1 MEFLTLGTFC
11 VLLIVCIITGKSILY
26 ALLAG
31 LVLFSLYGKRQGY
44 TWRQIGR
51 MASQGV
57 WKVKNIL
64 ITFVLIGMLTAL
76 WRQAGTIPAIIC
88 YTVHLI
94 KPSTF
99 LLMTFLLNCLVSV
112 LTGTALGTA
121 ATIGVVCATMA
132 SALGI
137 HPWMTGGAILSGVY
151 FGDRCSPV
159 STSAL
164 LVAELTETSIYENIK
179 NMIKSA
185 VLPFVLTC
193 AVYLAVSMQL
203 HAQTEMPNLTEIFK
217 NEFQISWIAILPAAV
232 ILVLSV
238 MQAGVKI
245 AMLASILTAIPVC
258 IVLQHMPVN
267 ELPQLLLTGYHST
280 DPAIADMLNG
290 GGITSMLKVGA
301 IVCISSSYSGIFQKT
316 GILDGIQKMVY
327 ILADRTRPYVAVL
340 VTAIL
345 TSVVACNQT
354 LAIMLTDQLCRKTEP
369 DKLRFANN
377 LEDSAVIVA
386 PLIPWSI
393 ACAVPLTAAGAP
405 GYSVLFAL
413 FLYLLPIC
421 DVIFVKKVSALL

>member
-1 MEFLTLGTFC
+1 MEVLTIGIFC
-11 VLLIVCIITGKSILY
+11 ALLIICIITGKSILY

-31 LVLFSLYGKRQGY
+31 LIIFSLYGKKQGY
-44 TWRQIGR
+44 SWRQISR
-51 MASQGV
+51 MALQGV

-64 ITFVLIGMLTAL
+64 LTFILIGMLTAL

-99 LLMTFLLNCLVSV
+99 LLMTFLLNCLISV

-137 HPWMTGGAILSGVY
+137 PSWMTGGAILSGVY

-164 LVAELTETSIYENIK
+164 LVAELTETGIYTNIK

-185 VLPFVLTC
+185 LAPFTITCILYLT
-193 AVYLAVSMQL
+193 VSIQL
-203 HAQTEMPNLTEIFK
+203 HGKTEMPDLGHAFGS
-217 NEFQISWIAILPAAV
+217 EFRLSWIALLPAAV
-232 ILVLSV
+232 ILLLSV

-245 AMLASILTAIPVC
+245 AMIASIVTAIPVC
-258 IVLQHMPVN
+258 IGLQNMAFT
-267 ELPQLLLTGYHST
+267 ELPELLLNGFHST
-280 DPAIADMLNG
+280 DVTVAAMLNG

-301 IVCISSSYSGIFQKT
+301 IVCISSSYSGIFQAT
-316 GILDGIQKMVY
+316 GILNGFQKMVCL
-327 ILADRTRPYVAVL
+327 LADRTKPYFAVL
-340 VTAIL
+340 VTSIL
-345 TSVVACNQT
+345 TSVMACNQT
-354 LAIMLTDQLCRKTEP
+354 LVIMLTDQLCSRTEP
-369 DKLRFANN
+369 DKMRFANN
-377 LEDSAVIVA
+377 LEDSAVLIA
-386 PLIPWSI
+386 PLVPWSI

-405 GYSVLFAL
+405 GYSVLFAV
-413 FLYLLPIC
+413 FLYLLPLC
-421 DVIFVKKVSALL
+421 DLVLKK

>member
-1 MEFLTLGTFC
+1 MEVLTIGIFC
-11 VLLIVCIITGKSILY
+11 ALLIICIITGKSILY

-31 LVLFSLYGKRQGY
+31 LIIFGLYGKKQGY
-44 TWRQIGR
+44 SWRQISR
-51 MASQGV
+51 MALQGV

-64 ITFVLIGMLTAL
+64 LTFILIGMLTAL

-99 LLMTFLLNCLVSV
+99 LLMTFLLNCLISV

-137 HPWMTGGAILSGVY
+137 PSWMTGGAILSGVY

-164 LVAELTETSIYENIK
+164 LVAELTETGIYTNIK

-185 VLPFVLTC
+185 LAPFTITCILYLT
-193 AVYLAVSMQL
+193 VSIQL
-203 HAQTEMPNLTEIFK
+203 HGKTEMPDLGHAFGS
-217 NEFQISWIAILPAAV
+217 EFRLSWIALLPAAV
-232 ILVLSV
+232 ILLLSV
-238 MQAGVKI
+238 VQAGVKI
-245 AMLASILTAIPVC
+245 AMIASIVTAIPVC
-258 IVLQHMPVN
+258 IGLQNMAFT
-267 ELPQLLLTGYHST
+267 ELPELLLNGFHST
-280 DPAIADMLNG
+280 DVTVAAMLNG

-301 IVCISSSYSGIFQKT
+301 IVCISSSYSGIFQAT
-316 GILDGIQKMVY
+316 GILNGFQKMVCL
-327 ILADRTRPYVAVL
+327 LANRTKPYFAVL
-340 VTAIL
+340 VTSIL
-345 TSVVACNQT
+345 TSVMACNQT
-354 LAIMLTDQLCRKTEP
+354 LAIMLTGQLCSRTEP

-377 LEDSAVIVA
+377 LEDSAVIIA
-386 PLIPWSI
+386 PLVPWSI

-405 GYSVLFAL
+405 GYSVLFAV
-413 FLYLLPIC
+413 FLYLLPLC
-421 DVIFVKKVSALL
+421 DLVLKK

>member
-1 MEFLTLGTFC
+1 MEALTIGIFC
-11 VLLIVCIITGKSILY
+11 ALLIICIITGKSILY

-31 LVLFSLYGKRQGY
+31 LIIFSLYGKKQGY
-44 TWRQIGR
+44 SWRQISR
-51 MASQGV
+51 MALQGA

-64 ITFVLIGMLTAL
+64 LTFILIGMLTAL

-94 KPSTF
+94 
-99 LLMTFLLNCLVSV
+99 V

-137 HPWMTGGAILSGVY
+137 PSWMTGGAILSGVY

-164 LVAELTETSIYENIK
+164 LVAELTETGIYTNIK

-185 VLPFVLTC
+185 LAPFTITCILYLT
-193 AVYLAVSMQL
+193 VSIQL
-203 HAQTEMPNLTEIFK
+203 HGKTEMPDLGHAFGS
-217 NEFQISWIAILPAAV
+217 EFRISWIALLPAAV
-232 ILVLSV
+232 ILLLSV

-245 AMLASILTAIPVC
+245 AMIASIVTAIPVC
-258 IVLQHMPVN
+258 IGLQNMAFT
-267 ELPQLLLTGYHST
+267 ELPELLLNGFHSRDVT
-280 DPAIADMLNG
+280 VAAMLDG

-301 IVCISSSYSGIFQKT
+301 IVCISSSYSGIFQAT
-316 GILDGIQKMVY
+316 GILNGFQKMVCL
-327 ILADRTRPYVAVL
+327 LANRTKPYFAVL
-340 VTAIL
+340 VTSIL
-345 TSVVACNQT
+345 TSVMACNQT
-354 LAIMLTDQLCRKTEP
+354 LAIMLTDQLCSRTEP

-377 LEDSAVIVA
+377 LEDSAVLIA
-386 PLIPWSI
+386 PLVPWSI

-405 GYSVLFAL
+405 GYSVLFAV
-413 FLYLLPIC
+413 FLYLLPLC
-421 DVIFVKKVSALL
+421 DLVLKK

>member
-1 MEFLTLGTFC
+1 MEVLTIGIFC
-11 VLLIVCIITGKSILY
+11 ALLIICIITGKSILY

-31 LVLFSLYGKRQGY
+31 LIIFSLYGKKQGY
-44 TWRQIGR
+44 SWRQISR
-51 MASQGV
+51 MALQGV

-64 ITFVLIGMLTAL
+64 LTFILIGMLTAL

-88 YTVHLI
+88 YTVRLI

-99 LLMTFLLNCLVSV
+99 LLMTFLLNCLISV

-137 HPWMTGGAILSGVY
+137 PSWMTGGAILSGVY

-164 LVAELTETSIYENIK
+164 LVAELTETGIYTNIK

-185 VLPFVLTC
+185 LAPFTITCILYLT
-193 AVYLAVSMQL
+193 VSIQL
-203 HAQTEMPNLTEIFK
+203 HGKTEMPDLGHAFGS
-217 NEFQISWIAILPAAV
+217 EFRLSWIALLPAAV
-232 ILVLSV
+232 ILLLSV

-245 AMLASILTAIPVC
+245 AMIASIVTAIPVC
-258 IVLQHMPVN
+258 IGLQNMAFT
-267 ELPQLLLTGYHST
+267 ELPELLLNGFHST
-280 DPAIADMLNG
+280 DVAVAAMLNG

-301 IVCISSSYSGIFQKT
+301 IVCISSSYSGIFQAT
-316 GILDGIQKMVY
+316 GILNGFQKMVCL
-327 ILADRTRPYVAVL
+327 LANRTKPYFAVL
-340 VTAIL
+340 VTSIL
-345 TSVVACNQT
+345 TSVMACNQT
-354 LAIMLTDQLCRKTEP
+354 LAIMLTGQLCSRTEP

-377 LEDSAVIVA
+377 LEDSAVIIA
-386 PLIPWSI
+386 PLVPWSI

-405 GYSVLFAL
+405 GYSVLFAV
-413 FLYLLPIC
+413 FLYLLPLC
-421 DVIFVKKVSALL
+421 DLVLKK

>member
-1 MEFLTLGTFC
+1 MEVLTIGIFC
-11 VLLIVCIITGKSILY
+11 ALLIICIITGKSILY

-31 LVLFSLYGKRQGY
+31 LIIFSLYGKKQGY
-44 TWRQIGR
+44 SWRQISR
-51 MASQGV
+51 MALQGA

-64 ITFVLIGMLTAL
+64 LTFILIGMLTAL

-99 LLMTFLLNCLVSV
+99 LLMTFLLNCLISV

-137 HPWMTGGAILSGVY
+137 PSWMTGGAILSGVY

-164 LVAELTETSIYENIK
+164 LVAELTETGIYTNIK

-185 VLPFVLTC
+185 LAPFTITCILYLT
-193 AVYLAVSMQL
+193 VSIQL
-203 HAQTEMPNLTEIFK
+203 HGKTEMPDLGHAFGS
-217 NEFQISWIAILPAAV
+217 EFRLSWIALLPAAV
-232 ILVLSV
+232 ILLLSV

-245 AMLASILTAIPVC
+245 AMIASIVTAIPVC
-258 IVLQHMPVN
+258 IGLQNMAFT
-267 ELPQLLLTGYHST
+267 ELPELLLNGFHST
-280 DPAIADMLNG
+280 DVTVAAMLNG

-301 IVCISSSYSGIFQKT
+301 IVCISSSYSGIFQAT
-316 GILDGIQKMVY
+316 GILNGFQKMVCL
-327 ILADRTRPYVAVL
+327 LADRTKPYFAVL
-340 VTAIL
+340 VTSIL
-345 TSVVACNQT
+345 TSVMACNQT
-354 LAIMLTDQLCRKTEP
+354 LAIMLADQLCSRTEP

-377 LEDSAVIVA
+377 LEDSAVLIA
-386 PLIPWSI
+386 PLVPWSI

-405 GYSVLFAL
+405 GYSVLFAV
-413 FLYLLPIC
+413 FLYLLPLC
-421 DVIFVKKVSALL
+421 DLVLKK

>member
-1 MEFLTLGTFC
+1 MEVLTIGIFC
-11 VLLIVCIITGKSILY
+11 ALLIICIITGKSILY

-31 LVLFSLYGKRQGY
+31 LIIFSLYGKKQGY
-44 TWRQIGR
+44 SWRQISR
-51 MASQGV
+51 MALQGA

-64 ITFVLIGMLTAL
+64 LTFILIGMLTAL

-88 YTVHLI
+88 YTVRLI

-99 LLMTFLLNCLVSV
+99 LLMTFLLNCLISV

-137 HPWMTGGAILSGVY
+137 PSWMTGGAILSGVY

-164 LVAELTETSIYENIK
+164 LVAELTETGIYTNIK

-185 VLPFVLTC
+185 LAPFTITC
-193 AVYLAVSMQL
+193 ILYLAVSIQL
-203 HAQTEMPNLTEIFK
+203 HGKTEMPDLGHAFGS
-217 NEFQISWIAILPAAV
+217 EFRLSWIALLPAAV
-232 ILVLSV
+232 ILLLSV

-245 AMLASILTAIPVC
+245 AMIASIVTAIPVC
-258 IVLQHMPVN
+258 IGLQNMAFT
-267 ELPQLLLTGYHST
+267 ELPELLLNGFHST
-280 DPAIADMLNG
+280 DVAVAAMLNG

-301 IVCISSSYSGIFQKT
+301 IVCISSSYSGIFQAT
-316 GILDGIQKMVY
+316 GILNGFQKMVCL
-327 ILADRTRPYVAVL
+327 LANRTKPYFAVL
-340 VTAIL
+340 VTSIL
-345 TSVVACNQT
+345 TSVMACNQT
-354 LAIMLTDQLCRKTEP
+354 LAIMLTGQLCSRTEP

-377 LEDSAVIVA
+377 LEDSAVIIA
-386 PLIPWSI
+386 PLVPWSI

-405 GYSVLFAL
+405 GYSVLFAV
-413 FLYLLPIC
+413 FLYLLPLC
-421 DVIFVKKVSALL
+421 DLVLKK

>member
-1 MEFLTLGTFC
+1 MEVLTIGIFC
-11 VLLIVCIITGKSILY
+11 ALLIICIITGKSILY

-31 LVLFSLYGKRQGY
+31 LIIFSLYGKKQGY
-44 TWRQIGR
+44 SWRQISR
-51 MASQGV
+51 MALQGV

-64 ITFVLIGMLTAL
+64 LTFILIGMLTAL

-99 LLMTFLLNCLVSV
+99 LLMTFLLNCLISV

-137 HPWMTGGAILSGVY
+137 PSWMTGGAILSGVY

-164 LVAELTETSIYENIK
+164 LVAELTETGIYTNIK

-185 VLPFVLTC
+185 LAPFTITCILYLT
-193 AVYLAVSMQL
+193 VSIQL
-203 HAQTEMPNLTEIFK
+203 HGKTEMPDLGHAFGS
-217 NEFQISWIAILPAAV
+217 EFRLSWIALLPAAV
-232 ILVLSV
+232 ILLLSV

-245 AMLASILTAIPVC
+245 AMIASIVTAIPVC
-258 IVLQHMPVN
+258 IGLQNMAFT
-267 ELPQLLLTGYHST
+267 ELPELLLNGFHST
-280 DPAIADMLNG
+280 DVTVAAMLNG

-301 IVCISSSYSGIFQKT
+301 IVCISSSYSGIFQAT
-316 GILDGIQKMVY
+316 GILNGFQKMVCL
-327 ILADRTRPYVAVL
+327 LADRIKPYFAVL
-340 VTAIL
+340 VTSIL
-345 TSVVACNQT
+345 TSVMACNQT
-354 LAIMLTDQLCRKTEP
+354 LAIMLTDQPCSRTEP

-377 LEDSAVIVA
+377 LEDSAVLIA
-386 PLIPWSI
+386 PLVPWSI
-393 ACAVPLTAAGAP
+393 ACAIPLTAAGAP
-405 GYSVLFAL
+405 GYSVLFAV
-413 FLYLLPIC
+413 FLYLLPLC
-421 DVIFVKKVSALL
+421 DLVLKK

>member
-1 MEFLTLGTFC
+1 MEVLTIGIFC
-11 VLLIVCIITGKSILY
+11 ALLIICIITGKSILY

-31 LVLFSLYGKRQGY
+31 LIIFSLYGKKQGY
-44 TWRQIGR
+44 SWRQISR
-51 MASQGV
+51 MALQGV

-64 ITFVLIGMLTAL
+64 LTFILIGMLTAL

-99 LLMTFLLNCLVSV
+99 LLMTFLLNCLISV

-137 HPWMTGGAILSGVY
+137 PSWMTGGAILSGVY

-164 LVAELTETSIYENIK
+164 LVAELTETGIYTNIK

-185 VLPFVLTC
+185 LAPFTITCILYLT
-193 AVYLAVSMQL
+193 VSIQL
-203 HAQTEMPNLTEIFK
+203 HGKTEMPDLGHAFGS
-217 NEFQISWIAILPAAV
+217 EFRLSWIALLPAAV
-232 ILVLSV
+232 ILLLSV

-245 AMLASILTAIPVC
+245 AMIASIVTAIPVC
-258 IVLQHMPVN
+258 IGLQNMAFT
-267 ELPQLLLTGYHST
+267 ELPELLLNGFHST
-280 DPAIADMLNG
+280 DVAVAAMLNG

-301 IVCISSSYSGIFQKT
+301 IVCISSSYSGIFQAT
-316 GILDGIQKMVY
+316 GILNGFQKMVCL
-327 ILADRTRPYVAVL
+327 LANRTKPYFAVL
-340 VTAIL
+340 VASIL
-345 TSVVACNQT
+345 TSVMACNQT
-354 LAIMLTDQLCRKTEP
+354 LAIMLTGQLCSRTEP

-377 LEDSAVIVA
+377 LEDSAVIIA
-386 PLIPWSI
+386 PLVPWSI

-405 GYSVLFAL
+405 GYSVLFAV
-413 FLYLLPIC
+413 FLYLLPLC
-421 DVIFVKKVSALL
+421 DLVLKK

>member
-1 MEFLTLGTFC
+1 MEVLTIGIFC
-11 VLLIVCIITGKSILY
+11 ALLIICIITGKSILY

-31 LVLFSLYGKRQGY
+31 LIIFSLYGKKQGY
-44 TWRQIGR
+44 SWRQISR
-51 MASQGV
+51 MALQGA

-64 ITFVLIGMLTAL
+64 LTFILIGMLTAL

-99 LLMTFLLNCLVSV
+99 LLMTFLLNCLISV

-137 HPWMTGGAILSGVY
+137 PSWMTGGAILSGVY

-164 LVAELTETSIYENIK
+164 LVAELTETGIYTNIK

-185 VLPFVLTC
+185 LAPFTITCILYLT
-193 AVYLAVSMQL
+193 VSIQL
-203 HAQTEMPNLTEIFK
+203 HGKTEMPDLGHAFGS
-217 NEFQISWIAILPAAV
+217 EFRLSWIALLPAAV
-232 ILVLSV
+232 ILLLAV

-245 AMLASILTAIPVC
+245 AMIASIVTAIPVC
-258 IVLQHMPVN
+258 IGLQNMAFT
-267 ELPQLLLTGYHST
+267 ELPELLLNGFHST
-280 DPAIADMLNG
+280 DVTVAAMLNG

-301 IVCISSSYSGIFQKT
+301 IVCISSSYSGIFQAT
-316 GILDGIQKMVY
+316 GILNGFQKMVCL
-327 ILADRTRPYVAVL
+327 LANRTKPYFAVL
-340 VTAIL
+340 VTSIL
-345 TSVVACNQT
+345 TSVMACNQT
-354 LAIMLTDQLCRKTEP
+354 LAIMLTGQLCSRTEP

-377 LEDSAVIVA
+377 LEDSAVIIA
-386 PLIPWSI
+386 PLVPWSI

-405 GYSVLFAL
+405 GYSVLFAV
-413 FLYLLPIC
+413 FLYLLPLC
-421 DVIFVKKVSALL
+421 DLVLKK

>member
-1 MEFLTLGTFC
+1 MEVLTIGIFC
-11 VLLIVCIITGKSILY
+11 ALLIICIITGKSILY

-31 LVLFSLYGKRQGY
+31 LIISSLYGKKQGY
-44 TWRQIGR
+44 SWRQISR
-51 MASQGV
+51 MALQGA

-64 ITFVLIGMLTAL
+64 LTFILIGMLTAL

-88 YTVHLI
+88 YTVRLI

-99 LLMTFLLNCLVSV
+99 LLMTFLLNCLISV

-137 HPWMTGGAILSGVY
+137 PSWMTGGAILSGVY

-164 LVAELTETSIYENIK
+164 LVAELTETGIYTNIK

-185 VLPFVLTC
+185 LAPFTITCILYLT
-193 AVYLAVSMQL
+193 VSIQL
-203 HAQTEMPNLTEIFK
+203 HGKTEMPDLGHAFGS
-217 NEFQISWIAILPAAV
+217 EFRLSWIALLPAAV
-232 ILVLSV
+232 ILLLSV

-245 AMLASILTAIPVC
+245 AMIASIVTAIPVC
-258 IVLQHMPVN
+258 IGLQNMAFT
-267 ELPQLLLTGYHST
+267 ELPELLLNGFHST
-280 DPAIADMLNG
+280 DVAVAAMLNG

-301 IVCISSSYSGIFQKT
+301 IVCISSSYSGIFQAT
-316 GILDGIQKMVY
+316 GILNGFQKMVCL
-327 ILADRTRPYVAVL
+327 LANRTKPYFAVL
-340 VTAIL
+340 VTSIL
-345 TSVVACNQT
+345 TSVMACNQT
-354 LAIMLTDQLCRKTEP
+354 LAIMLTGQLCSRTEP

-377 LEDSAVIVA
+377 LEDSAVIIA
-386 PLIPWSI
+386 PLVPWSI

-405 GYSVLFAL
+405 GYSVLFAV
-413 FLYLLPIC
+413 FLYLLPLC
-421 DVIFVKKVSALL
+421 DLVLKK

>member
-1 MEFLTLGTFC
+1 MEVLTIGIFC
-11 VLLIVCIITGKSILY
+11 ALLIICIITGKSILY

-31 LVLFSLYGKRQGY
+31 LIIFGLYGKKQGY
-44 TWRQIGR
+44 SWRQISR
-51 MASQGV
+51 MALQGV

-64 ITFVLIGMLTAL
+64 LTFILIGMLTAL

-99 LLMTFLLNCLVSV
+99 LLMTFLLNCLISV

-137 HPWMTGGAILSGVY
+137 PSWMTGGAILSGVY

-164 LVAELTETSIYENIK
+164 LVAELTETGIYTNIK

-185 VLPFVLTC
+185 LAPFTITCILYLT
-193 AVYLAVSMQL
+193 VSIQL
-203 HAQTEMPNLTEIFK
+203 HGKTEMPDLGHAFGS
-217 NEFQISWIAILPAAV
+217 EFRLSWIALLPAAV
-232 ILVLSV
+232 ILLLSV
-238 MQAGVKI
+238 VQAGVKI
-245 AMLASILTAIPVC
+245 AMIASIVTAIPVC
-258 IVLQHMPVN
+258 IGLQNMAFT
-267 ELPQLLLTGYHST
+267 ELPELLLNGFHST
-280 DPAIADMLNG
+280 DVAVAAMLNG

-301 IVCISSSYSGIFQKT
+301 IVCISSSYSGIFQAT
-316 GILDGIQKMVY
+316 GILNGFQKMVCL
-327 ILADRTRPYVAVL
+327 LADRTKPYFAVL
-340 VTAIL
+340 VTSIL
-345 TSVVACNQT
+345 TSVMACNQT
-354 LAIMLTDQLCRKTEP
+354 LAIMLTGQLCSRTEP

-377 LEDSAVIVA
+377 LEDSAVIIA
-386 PLIPWSI
+386 PLVPWSI

-405 GYSVLFAL
+405 GYSVLFAV
-413 FLYLLPIC
+413 FLYLLPLC
-421 DVIFVKKVSALL
+421 DLVLKK

>member
-1 MEFLTLGTFC
+1 MEVLTIGIFC
-11 VLLIVCIITGKSILY
+11 ALLIICIITGKSILY

-31 LVLFSLYGKRQGY
+31 LIIFGLYGKKQGY
-44 TWRQIGR
+44 SWRQISR
-51 MASQGV
+51 MALQGV

-64 ITFVLIGMLTAL
+64 LTFILIGMLTAL

-99 LLMTFLLNCLVSV
+99 LLMTFLLNCLISV

-137 HPWMTGGAILSGVY
+137 PSWMTGGAILSGVY

-164 LVAELTETSIYENIK
+164 LVAELTETGIYTNIK

-185 VLPFVLTC
+185 LAPFTITCILYLT
-193 AVYLAVSMQL
+193 VSIQL
-203 HAQTEMPNLTEIFK
+203 HGKTEMPDLGHAFGS
-217 NEFQISWIAILPAAV
+217 EFRLSWIALLPAAV
-232 ILVLSV
+232 ILLLSV

-245 AMLASILTAIPVC
+245 AMIASIVTAIPVC
-258 IVLQHMPVN
+258 IGLQNMAFT
-267 ELPQLLLTGYHST
+267 ELPELLLNGFHST
-280 DPAIADMLNG
+280 DVAVAAMLNG

-301 IVCISSSYSGIFQKT
+301 IVCISSSYSGIFQAT
-316 GILDGIQKMVY
+316 GILNGFQKMVCL
-327 ILADRTRPYVAVL
+327 LANRTKPYFAVL
-340 VTAIL
+340 VTSIL
-345 TSVVACNQT
+345 TSVMACNQT
-354 LAIMLTDQLCRKTEP
+354 LAIMLTGQLCSRTEP

-377 LEDSAVIVA
+377 LEDSAVIIA
-386 PLIPWSI
+386 PLVPWSI

-405 GYSVLFAL
+405 GYSVLFAV
-413 FLYLLPIC
+413 FLYLLPLC
-421 DVIFVKKVSALL
+421 DLVLKK

>member
-1 MEFLTLGTFC
+1 MEVLTIGIFC
-11 VLLIVCIITGKSILY
+11 ALLIICIITGKSILY

-31 LVLFSLYGKRQGY
+31 LIIFSLYGKKQGY
-44 TWRQIGR
+44 SWRQISR
-51 MASQGV
+51 MALQGA

-64 ITFVLIGMLTAL
+64 LTFILIGMLTAL

-99 LLMTFLLNCLVSV
+99 LLMTFLLNCLISV

-137 HPWMTGGAILSGVY
+137 PSWMTGGAILSGVY

-164 LVAELTETSIYENIK
+164 LVAELTETGIYTNIK

-185 VLPFVLTC
+185 LAPFTITCILYLT
-193 AVYLAVSMQL
+193 VSIQL
-203 HAQTEMPNLTEIFK
+203 HGKTEMPDLGHAFGS
-217 NEFQISWIAILPAAV
+217 EFRLSWIALLPAAV
-232 ILVLSV
+232 ILLLSV

-245 AMLASILTAIPVC
+245 AMIASIVTAIPVC
-258 IVLQHMPVN
+258 IGLQNMAFT
-267 ELPQLLLTGYHST
+267 ELPELLLNGFHST
-280 DPAIADMLNG
+280 DVTVAAMLNG

-301 IVCISSSYSGIFQKT
+301 IVCISSSYSGIFQAT
-316 GILDGIQKMVY
+316 GILNGFQKMVCL
-327 ILADRTRPYVAVL
+327 LADRTKPYFAVL
-340 VTAIL
+340 VTSIL
-345 TSVVACNQT
+345 TSVMASNQT
-354 LAIMLTDQLCRKTEP
+354 LAIMLTDQLCSRTEP

-377 LEDSAVIVA
+377 LEDSAVLIA
-386 PLIPWSI
+386 PLVPWSI

-405 GYSVLFAL
+405 GYSVLFAV
-413 FLYLLPIC
+413 FLYLLPLC
-421 DVIFVKKVSALL
+421 DLVLKK

>member
-1 MEFLTLGTFC
+1 MEVLTIGIFC
-11 VLLIVCIITGKSILY
+11 ALLIICIITGKSILY

-31 LVLFSLYGKRQGY
+31 LIIFSLFGKKQGY
-44 TWRQIGR
+44 SWRQISR
-51 MASQGV
+51 MALQGA

-64 ITFVLIGMLTAL
+64 LTFILIGMLTAL

-88 YTVHLI
+88 YTVRLI

-99 LLMTFLLNCLVSV
+99 LLMTFLLNCLISV

-137 HPWMTGGAILSGVY
+137 PSWMTGGAILSGVY

-164 LVAELTETSIYENIK
+164 LVAELTETGIYTNIK

-185 VLPFVLTC
+185 LAPFTITCILYLT
-193 AVYLAVSMQL
+193 VSIQL
-203 HAQTEMPNLTEIFK
+203 HGKTEMPDLGHAFGS
-217 NEFQISWIAILPAAV
+217 EFRLSWIALLPAAV
-232 ILVLSV
+232 ILLLSV

-245 AMLASILTAIPVC
+245 AMIASIVTAIPVC
-258 IVLQHMPVN
+258 IGLQNMAFT
-267 ELPQLLLTGYHST
+267 ELPELLLNGFHST
-280 DPAIADMLNG
+280 DVAVAAMLNG

-301 IVCISSSYSGIFQKT
+301 IVCISSSYSGIFQAT
-316 GILDGIQKMVY
+316 GILNGFQKMVCL
-327 ILADRTRPYVAVL
+327 LANRTKPYFAVL
-340 VTAIL
+340 VTSIL
-345 TSVVACNQT
+345 TSVMACNQT
-354 LAIMLTDQLCRKTEP
+354 LAIMLTGQLCSRTEP

-377 LEDSAVIVA
+377 LEDSAVIIA
-386 PLIPWSI
+386 PLVPWSI

-405 GYSVLFAL
+405 GYSVLFAV
-413 FLYLLPIC
+413 FLYLLPLC
-421 DVIFVKKVSALL
+421 DLVLKK

>member
-1 MEFLTLGTFC
+1 MEVLTIGIFC
-11 VLLIVCIITGKSILY
+11 ALLIICIITGKSILY

-31 LVLFSLYGKRQGY
+31 LIIFSLYGKKQGY
-44 TWRQIGR
+44 SWRQISR
-51 MASQGV
+51 MALQGA

-64 ITFVLIGMLTAL
+64 LTFILIGMLTAL

-88 YTVHLI
+88 YTVRLI

-99 LLMTFLLNCLVSV
+99 LLMTFLLNCLISV

-137 HPWMTGGAILSGVY
+137 PSWMTGGAILSGVY

-164 LVAELTETSIYENIK
+164 LVAELTETGIYTNIK

-185 VLPFVLTC
+185 LAPFTITCILYLT
-193 AVYLAVSMQL
+193 VSIQL
-203 HAQTEMPNLTEIFK
+203 HGKTEMPDLGHAFGS
-217 NEFQISWIAILPAAV
+217 EFRLSWIALLPAAV
-232 ILVLSV
+232 ILLLSV

-245 AMLASILTAIPVC
+245 AMIASIVTAIPVC
-258 IVLQHMPVN
+258 IGLQNMAFT
-267 ELPQLLLTGYHST
+267 ELPELLLNGFHST
-280 DPAIADMLNG
+280 DVAVAAMLNG

-301 IVCISSSYSGIFQKT
+301 IVCISSSYSGIFQAT
-316 GILDGIQKMVY
+316 GILNGFQKMVCL
-327 ILADRTRPYVAVL
+327 LADRTKPYFAVL
-340 VTAIL
+340 VTSIL
-345 TSVVACNQT
+345 TSVMACNQT
-354 LAIMLTDQLCRKTEP
+354 LAIMLTGQLCSRTEP

-377 LEDSAVIVA
+377 LEDSAVIIA
-386 PLIPWSI
+386 PLVPWSI

-405 GYSVLFAL
+405 GYSVLFAV
-413 FLYLLPIC
+413 FLYLLPLC
-421 DVIFVKKVSALL
+421 DLVLKK

>member
-1 MEFLTLGTFC
+1 MEVLTIGIFC
-11 VLLIVCIITGKSILY
+11 ALLIICIITGKSILY
-26 ALLAG
+26 ALLTG
-31 LVLFSLYGKRQGY
+31 LIIFSLYGKKQGY
-44 TWRQIGR
+44 SWRQISR
-51 MASQGV
+51 MALQGA

-64 ITFVLIGMLTAL
+64 LTFILIGMLTAL

-99 LLMTFLLNCLVSV
+99 LLMTFLLNCLISV

-137 HPWMTGGAILSGVY
+137 PSWMTGGAILSGVY

-164 LVAELTETSIYENIK
+164 LVAELTETGIYTNIK

-185 VLPFVLTC
+185 LAPFTITCVLYLT
-193 AVYLAVSMQL
+193 VSIQL
-203 HAQTEMPNLTEIFK
+203 HGKTEMPDLGHAFGS
-217 NEFQISWIAILPAAV
+217 EFRLSWIALLPAAV
-232 ILVLSV
+232 ILLLSV

-245 AMLASILTAIPVC
+245 AMIASIVTAIPVC
-258 IVLQHMPVN
+258 IGLQNMAFT
-267 ELPQLLLTGYHST
+267 ELPELLLNGFHST
-280 DPAIADMLNG
+280 DVTVAAMLNG

-301 IVCISSSYSGIFQKT
+301 IVCISSSYSGIFQAT
-316 GILDGIQKMVY
+316 GILNGFQKMVCL
-327 ILADRTRPYVAVL
+327 LADRTKPYFAVL
-340 VTAIL
+340 VTSIL
-345 TSVVACNQT
+345 TSVMACNQT
-354 LAIMLTDQLCRKTEP
+354 LAIMLTDQFCSRTEP

-377 LEDSAVIVA
+377 LEDSAVLIA
-386 PLIPWSI
+386 PLVPWSI

-405 GYSVLFAL
+405 GYSVLFAV
-413 FLYLLPIC
+413 FLYLLPLC
-421 DVIFVKKVSALL
+421 DLVLKK

>member
-1 MEFLTLGTFC
+1 MEVLTIGIFC
-11 VLLIVCIITGKSILY
+11 ALLIICIITGKSILY

-31 LVLFSLYGKRQGY
+31 LIIFSLYGKKQGY
-44 TWRQIGR
+44 SWRQISR
-51 MASQGV
+51 MALQGA

-64 ITFVLIGMLTAL
+64 LTFILIGMLTAL

-88 YTVHLI
+88 YTVRLI

-99 LLMTFLLNCLVSV
+99 LLMTFLLNCLISV

-137 HPWMTGGAILSGVY
+137 PSWMTGGALLSGVY

-164 LVAELTETSIYENIK
+164 LVAELTETGIYTNIQ

-185 VLPFVLTC
+185 LAPFTITCILYLT
-193 AVYLAVSMQL
+193 VSIQL
-203 HAQTEMPNLTEIFK
+203 HGKTEMPDLGHAFGS
-217 NEFQISWIAILPAAV
+217 EFRLSWIALLPAAV
-232 ILVLSV
+232 ILLLSV

-245 AMLASILTAIPVC
+245 AMIASIVTAIPVC
-258 IVLQHMPVN
+258 IGLQNMAFT
-267 ELPQLLLTGYHST
+267 ELPELLLNGFHST
-280 DPAIADMLNG
+280 DVAVAAMLNG

-301 IVCISSSYSGIFQKT
+301 IVCISSSYSGIFQAT
-316 GILDGIQKMVY
+316 GILNGFQKMVCL
-327 ILADRTRPYVAVL
+327 LANRTKPYFAVL
-340 VTAIL
+340 VTSIL
-345 TSVVACNQT
+345 TSVMACNQT
-354 LAIMLTDQLCRKTEP
+354 LAIMLTGQLCSRTEP

-377 LEDSAVIVA
+377 LEDSAVIIA
-386 PLIPWSI
+386 PLVPWSI

-405 GYSVLFAL
+405 GYSVLFAV
-413 FLYLLPIC
+413 FLYLLPLC
-421 DVIFVKKVSALL
+421 DLVLKK

>member
-1 MEFLTLGTFC
+1 MEVLTIGIFC
-11 VLLIVCIITGKSILY
+11 ALLIICIITGKSILY

-31 LVLFSLYGKRQGY
+31 LIIFSLYGKKQGY
-44 TWRQIGR
+44 SWRQINR
-51 MASQGV
+51 MALQGV

-64 ITFVLIGMLTAL
+64 LTFILIGMLTAL

-99 LLMTFLLNCLVSV
+99 LLMTFLLNCLISV

-137 HPWMTGGAILSGVY
+137 PSWMTGGAILSGVY

-164 LVAELTETSIYENIK
+164 LVAELTETGIYTNIK

-185 VLPFVLTC
+185 LAPFTITCILYLT
-193 AVYLAVSMQL
+193 VSIQL
-203 HAQTEMPNLTEIFK
+203 HGKTEMPDLGHAFGS
-217 NEFQISWIAILPAAV
+217 EFRLSWIALLPAAV
-232 ILVLSV
+232 ILLLSV

-245 AMLASILTAIPVC
+245 AMIASIVTAIPVC
-258 IVLQHMPVN
+258 IGLQNMAFT
-267 ELPQLLLTGYHST
+267 ELPELLLNGFHST
-280 DPAIADMLNG
+280 DVTVAAMLNG

-301 IVCISSSYSGIFQKT
+301 IVCISSSYSGIFQAT
-316 GILDGIQKMVY
+316 GILNGFQKMVCL
-327 ILADRTRPYVAVL
+327 LADRTKPYFAVL
-340 VTAIL
+340 VTSIL
-345 TSVVACNQT
+345 TSVMACNQT
-354 LAIMLTDQLCRKTEP
+354 LAIMLTDQLGSRTEP

-377 LEDSAVIVA
+377 LEDSAVLIA
-386 PLIPWSI
+386 PLVPWSI
-393 ACAVPLTAAGAP
+393 ACAIPLTAAGAP
-405 GYSVLFAL
+405 GYSVLFAV
-413 FLYLLPIC
+413 FLYLLPLC
-421 DVIFVKKVSALL
+421 DLVLKK

>member
-1 MEFLTLGTFC
+1 MEVLMIGIFC
-11 VLLIVCIITGKSILY
+11 ALLIICIITGKSILY

-31 LVLFSLYGKRQGY
+31 LIIFSLYGKKQGY
-44 TWRQIGR
+44 SWRQISR
-51 MASQGV
+51 MALQGV

-64 ITFVLIGMLTAL
+64 LTFILIGMLTAL

-99 LLMTFLLNCLVSV
+99 LLMTFLLNCLISV

-137 HPWMTGGAILSGVY
+137 PSWMTGGAILSGVY

-164 LVAELTETSIYENIK
+164 LVAELTETGIYTNIK

-185 VLPFVLTC
+185 LAPFTITCILYLT
-193 AVYLAVSMQL
+193 VSIQL
-203 HAQTEMPNLTEIFK
+203 HGKTEMPDLGHAFGS
-217 NEFQISWIAILPAAV
+217 EFRLSWIALLPAAV
-232 ILVLSV
+232 ILLLSV
-238 MQAGVKI
+238 VQAGVKI
-245 AMLASILTAIPVC
+245 AMIASIVTAIPVC
-258 IVLQHMPVN
+258 IGLQNMAFT
-267 ELPQLLLTGYHST
+267 ELPELLLNGFHST
-280 DPAIADMLNG
+280 DVTVAAMLNG

-301 IVCISSSYSGIFQKT
+301 IVCISSSYSGIFQAT
-316 GILDGIQKMVY
+316 GILNGFQKMVCL
-327 ILADRTRPYVAVL
+327 LADRTKPYFAVL
-340 VTAIL
+340 VTSIL
-345 TSVVACNQT
+345 TSVMACNQT
-354 LAIMLTDQLCRKTEP
+354 LAIMLTGQLCSRTEP

-377 LEDSAVIVA
+377 LEDSAVIIA
-386 PLIPWSI
+386 PLVPWSI

-405 GYSVLFAL
+405 GYSVLFAV
-413 FLYLLPIC
+413 FLYLLPLC
-421 DVIFVKKVSALL
+421 DLVLKK

>member
-1 MEFLTLGTFC
+1 MEVLTIGIFC
-11 VLLIVCIITGKSILY
+11 ALLIICIITGKSILY

-31 LVLFSLYGKRQGY
+31 LIIFSLYGKKQGY
-44 TWRQIGR
+44 SWRQISR
-51 MASQGV
+51 MALQGV

-64 ITFVLIGMLTAL
+64 LTFILIGMLTAL

-99 LLMTFLLNCLVSV
+99 LLMTFLLNCLISV

-137 HPWMTGGAILSGVY
+137 PSWMTGGAILSGVY

-164 LVAELTETSIYENIK
+164 LVAELTETGIYTNIK

-185 VLPFVLTC
+185 LAPFTITCILYLT
-193 AVYLAVSMQL
+193 VSIQL
-203 HAQTEMPNLTEIFK
+203 HGKTEMPDLGHAFGS
-217 NEFQISWIAILPAAV
+217 EFRLSWIALLPAAV
-232 ILVLSV
+232 ILLLSV
-238 MQAGVKI
+238 VQAGVKI
-245 AMLASILTAIPVC
+245 AMIASIVTAIPVC
-258 IVLQHMPVN
+258 IGLQNMAFT
-267 ELPQLLLTGYHST
+267 ELPELLLNGFHST
-280 DPAIADMLNG
+280 DVTVAAMLNG

-301 IVCISSSYSGIFQKT
+301 IVCISSSYSGIFQAT
-316 GILDGIQKMVY
+316 GILNGFQKMVCL
-327 ILADRTRPYVAVL
+327 LADRTKPYFAVL
-340 VTAIL
+340 VTSIL
-345 TSVVACNQT
+345 TSVMASNQT
-354 LAIMLTDQLCRKTEP
+354 LAIMLTDQLCSRTEP

-377 LEDSAVIVA
+377 LEDSAVLIA
-386 PLIPWSI
+386 PLVPWSI

-405 GYSVLFAL
+405 GYSVLFAV
-413 FLYLLPIC
+413 FLYLLPLC
-421 DVIFVKKVSALL
+421 DLVLKK

>member
-1 MEFLTLGTFC
+1 MEVLTIGIFC
-11 VLLIVCIITGKSILY
+11 ALLIICIITGKSILY

-31 LVLFSLYGKRQGY
+31 LIIFSLYGKKQGY
-44 TWRQIGR
+44 SWRQISR
-51 MASQGV
+51 MALQGA

-64 ITFVLIGMLTAL
+64 LTFILIGMLTAL

-88 YTVHLI
+88 YTVRLI

-99 LLMTFLLNCLVSV
+99 LLMTFLLNCLISV

-137 HPWMTGGAILSGVY
+137 PSWMTGGAILSGVY

-164 LVAELTETSIYENIK
+164 LVAELTETGIYTNIK

-185 VLPFVLTC
+185 LAPFTITCILYLT
-193 AVYLAVSMQL
+193 VSIQL
-203 HAQTEMPNLTEIFK
+203 HGKTEMPDLGHAFGS
-217 NEFQISWIAILPAAV
+217 EFRLSWIALLPAAV
-232 ILVLSV
+232 ILLLSV

-245 AMLASILTAIPVC
+245 AMIASIVTAIPVC
-258 IVLQHMPVN
+258 IGLQNMAFT
-267 ELPQLLLTGYHST
+267 ELPELLLNGFHST
-280 DPAIADMLNG
+280 DVAVAAMLNG

-301 IVCISSSYSGIFQKT
+301 IVCISSSYSGIFQAT
-316 GILDGIQKMVY
+316 GILNGFQKMVCL
-327 ILADRTRPYVAVL
+327 LANRTKLYFAVL
-340 VTAIL
+340 VTSIL
-345 TSVVACNQT
+345 TSVMACNQT
-354 LAIMLTDQLCRKTEP
+354 LAIMLTGQLCSRTEP

-377 LEDSAVIVA
+377 LEDSAVIIA
-386 PLIPWSI
+386 PLVPWSI

-405 GYSVLFAL
+405 GYSVLFAV
-413 FLYLLPIC
+413 FLYLLPLC
-421 DVIFVKKVSALL
+421 DLVLKK

>member
-1 MEFLTLGTFC
+1 MEVLTIGIFC
-11 VLLIVCIITGKSILY
+11 ALLIICIITGKSILY

-31 LVLFSLYGKRQGY
+31 LIIFSLYGKKQGY
-44 TWRQIGR
+44 SWRQISR
-51 MASQGV
+51 MALQGA

-64 ITFVLIGMLTAL
+64 LTFILIGMLTAL

-88 YTVHLI
+88 YTVRLI

-99 LLMTFLLNCLVSV
+99 LLMTFLLNCLISV

-137 HPWMTGGAILSGVY
+137 PSWMTGGAILSGVY

-164 LVAELTETSIYENIK
+164 LVAELTETGIYTNIK

-185 VLPFVLTC
+185 LAPFTITCILYLT
-193 AVYLAVSMQL
+193 VSIQL
-203 HAQTEMPNLTEIFK
+203 HGKTEMPDLGHVFGS
-217 NEFQISWIAILPAAV
+217 EFRLSWIALLPAAV
-232 ILVLSV
+232 ILLLSV

-245 AMLASILTAIPVC
+245 AMIASIVTAIPVC
-258 IVLQHMPVN
+258 IGLQNMAFT
-267 ELPQLLLTGYHST
+267 ELPELLLNGFHST
-280 DPAIADMLNG
+280 DVAVAAMLNG

-301 IVCISSSYSGIFQKT
+301 IVCISSSYSGIFQAT
-316 GILDGIQKMVY
+316 GILNGFQKMVCL
-327 ILADRTRPYVAVL
+327 LANRTKPYFAVL
-340 VTAIL
+340 VTSIL
-345 TSVVACNQT
+345 TSVMACNQT
-354 LAIMLTDQLCRKTEP
+354 LAIMLTGQLCSRTEP

-377 LEDSAVIVA
+377 LEDSAVIIA
-386 PLIPWSI
+386 PLVPWSI

-405 GYSVLFAL
+405 GYSVLFAV
-413 FLYLLPIC
+413 FLYLLPLC
-421 DVIFVKKVSALL
+421 DLVLKK

>member
-1 MEFLTLGTFC
+1 MEVLTIGIFC
-11 VLLIVCIITGKSILY
+11 ALLIICIITGKSILY

-31 LVLFSLYGKRQGY
+31 LIIFGLYGKKQGY
-44 TWRQIGR
+44 SWRQISR
-51 MASQGV
+51 MALQGV

-64 ITFVLIGMLTAL
+64 LTFILIGMLTAL

-99 LLMTFLLNCLVSV
+99 LLMTFLLNCLISV

-137 HPWMTGGAILSGVY
+137 PSWMTGGAILSGVY

-164 LVAELTETSIYENIK
+164 LVAELTETGIYTNIK

-185 VLPFVLTC
+185 LAPFTITCILYLT
-193 AVYLAVSMQL
+193 VSIQL
-203 HAQTEMPNLTEIFK
+203 HGKTEMPDLGHAFGS
-217 NEFQISWIAILPAAV
+217 EFRLSWIALLPAAV
-232 ILVLSV
+232 ILLLSV
-238 MQAGVKI
+238 VQAGVKI
-245 AMLASILTAIPVC
+245 AMIASIVTAIPVC
-258 IVLQHMPVN
+258 IGLQNMAFT
-267 ELPQLLLTGYHST
+267 ELPELLLNGFHST
-280 DPAIADMLNG
+280 DVAVAAMLNG

-301 IVCISSSYSGIFQKT
+301 IVCISSSYSGIFQAT
-316 GILDGIQKMVY
+316 GILNGFQKMVCL
-327 ILADRTRPYVAVL
+327 LANRTKPYFAVL
-340 VTAIL
+340 VTSIL
-345 TSVVACNQT
+345 TSVMACNQT
-354 LAIMLTDQLCRKTEP
+354 LAIMLTGQLCSRTEP

-377 LEDSAVIVA
+377 LEDSAVLIA
-386 PLIPWSI
+386 PLVPWSI

-405 GYSVLFAL
+405 GYSVLFAV
-413 FLYLLPIC
+413 FLYLLPLC
-421 DVIFVKKVSALL
+421 DLVLKK

>member
-1 MEFLTLGTFC
+1 MEVLTIGIFC
-11 VLLIVCIITGKSILY
+11 ALLIICIITGKSILY

-31 LVLFSLYGKRQGY
+31 LIIFSLYGKKQGY
-44 TWRQIGR
+44 SWRQISR
-51 MASQGV
+51 MALQGA

-64 ITFVLIGMLTAL
+64 LTFILIGMLTAL

-88 YTVHLI
+88 YTVRLI

-99 LLMTFLLNCLVSV
+99 LLMTFLLNCLISV

-137 HPWMTGGAILSGVY
+137 PSWMTGGAILSGVY

-164 LVAELTETSIYENIK
+164 LVAELTETGIYTNIK

-185 VLPFVLTC
+185 LAPFTITCILYLT
-193 AVYLAVSMQL
+193 VSIQL
-203 HAQTEMPNLTEIFK
+203 HGKTEMPDLGHAFGS
-217 NEFQISWIAILPAAV
+217 EFRLSWIALLPAAV
-232 ILVLSV
+232 ILLLSV

-245 AMLASILTAIPVC
+245 AMIASIVTAIPVC
-258 IVLQHMPVN
+258 IGLQNMAFT
-267 ELPQLLLTGYHST
+267 ELPELLLNGFHST
-280 DPAIADMLNG
+280 DVAVAAMLNG

-301 IVCISSSYSGIFQKT
+301 IVCISSSYSGIFQAT
-316 GILDGIQKMVY
+316 GILNGFQKMVCL
-327 ILADRTRPYVAVL
+327 LANRTKPYFAVL
-340 VTAIL
+340 VTSIL
-345 TSVVACNQT
+345 TSVMACNQT
-354 LAIMLTDQLCRKTEP
+354 LAIMLTGQLCSRTEP

-377 LEDSAVIVA
+377 LEDSAVIIA
-386 PLIPWSI
+386 PLVPWSI

-405 GYSVLFAL
+405 GYSVLFAVL
-413 FLYLLPIC
+413 LYLLPLC
-421 DVIFVKKVSALL
+421 DLVLKK

>member
-1 MEFLTLGTFC
+1 MEVLTIGIFC
-11 VLLIVCIITGKSILY
+11 ALLIICIITGKSILY

-31 LVLFSLYGKRQGY
+31 LIIFSLYGKKQGY
-44 TWRQIGR
+44 SWRQISR
-51 MASQGV
+51 MALQGA

-64 ITFVLIGMLTAL
+64 LTFILIGMLTAL

-88 YTVHLI
+88 YTVRLI

-99 LLMTFLLNCLVSV
+99 LLMTFLLNCLISV

-137 HPWMTGGAILSGVY
+137 PSWMTGGAILSGVY

-164 LVAELTETSIYENIK
+164 LVAELTETGIHTNIK

-185 VLPFVLTC
+185 LAPFTITCILYLT
-193 AVYLAVSMQL
+193 VSIQL
-203 HAQTEMPNLTEIFK
+203 HGKTEMPDLGHAFGS
-217 NEFQISWIAILPAAV
+217 EFRLSWIALLPAAV
-232 ILVLSV
+232 ILLLSV

-245 AMLASILTAIPVC
+245 AMIASIVTAIPVC
-258 IVLQHMPVN
+258 IGLQNMAFT
-267 ELPQLLLTGYHST
+267 ELPELLLNGFHST
-280 DPAIADMLNG
+280 DVAVAAMLNG

-301 IVCISSSYSGIFQKT
+301 IVCISSSYSGIFQAT
-316 GILDGIQKMVY
+316 GILNGFQKMVCL
-327 ILADRTRPYVAVL
+327 LANRTKPYFAVL
-340 VTAIL
+340 VTSIL
-345 TSVVACNQT
+345 TSVMACNQT
-354 LAIMLTDQLCRKTEP
+354 LAIMLTGQLCSRTEP

-377 LEDSAVIVA
+377 LEDSAVIIA
-386 PLIPWSI
+386 PLVPWSI

-405 GYSVLFAL
+405 GYSVLFAV
-413 FLYLLPIC
+413 FLYLLPLC
-421 DVIFVKKVSALL
+421 DLVLKK

>member
-1 MEFLTLGTFC
+1 MEVLTIGIFC
-11 VLLIVCIITGKSILY
+11 ALLIICIITGKSILY

-31 LVLFSLYGKRQGY
+31 LIIFSLYGKKQGY
-44 TWRQIGR
+44 SWRQISR
-51 MASQGV
+51 MALQGV

-64 ITFVLIGMLTAL
+64 LTFILIGMLTAL

-88 YTVHLI
+88 YTVRLI

-99 LLMTFLLNCLVSV
+99 LLMTFLLNCLISV

-137 HPWMTGGAILSGVY
+137 PSWMTGGAILSGVY

-164 LVAELTETSIYENIK
+164 LVAELTETGIYTNIK

-185 VLPFVLTC
+185 LAPFTITCILYLT
-193 AVYLAVSMQL
+193 VSIQL
-203 HAQTEMPNLTEIFK
+203 HGKTEMPDLGHAFGS
-217 NEFQISWIAILPAAV
+217 EFRLSWIALLPAAV
-232 ILVLSV
+232 ILLLSV

-245 AMLASILTAIPVC
+245 AMIASIVTAIPVC
-258 IVLQHMPVN
+258 IGLQNMAFT
-267 ELPQLLLTGYHST
+267 ELPELLLNGFHST
-280 DPAIADMLNG
+280 DVTVAAMLNG

-301 IVCISSSYSGIFQKT
+301 IVCISSSYSGIFQAT
-316 GILDGIQKMVY
+316 GILNGFQKMVCL
-327 ILADRTRPYVAVL
+327 LANRTKPYFAVL
-340 VTAIL
+340 VTSIL
-345 TSVVACNQT
+345 TSVMACNQT
-354 LAIMLTDQLCRKTEP
+354 LAIMLTGQLCSRTEP

-377 LEDSAVIVA
+377 LEDSAVIIA
-386 PLIPWSI
+386 PLVPWSI

-405 GYSVLFAL
+405 GYSVLFAV
-413 FLYLLPIC
+413 FLYLLPLC
-421 DVIFVKKVSALL
+421 DLVLKK

>member
-1 MEFLTLGTFC
+1 MEVLTIGIFC
-11 VLLIVCIITGKSILY
+11 ALLIICIITGKSILY

-31 LVLFSLYGKRQGY
+31 LIIFSLYGKKQGY
-44 TWRQIGR
+44 SWRQISR
-51 MASQGV
+51 MALQGA

-64 ITFVLIGMLTAL
+64 LTFILIGMLTAL

-88 YTVHLI
+88 YTVRLI

-99 LLMTFLLNCLVSV
+99 LLMTFLLNCLISV

-137 HPWMTGGAILSGVY
+137 PSWMTGGAILSGVY

-164 LVAELTETSIYENIK
+164 LVAELTETGIYTNIK

-185 VLPFVLTC
+185 LAPFTITCILYLT
-193 AVYLAVSMQL
+193 VSIQL
-203 HAQTEMPNLTEIFK
+203 HGKTEMPDLGHAFGS
-217 NEFQISWIAILPAAV
+217 EFRLSWIALLPAAV
-232 ILVLSV
+232 ILLLSV

-245 AMLASILTAIPVC
+245 AMIASIVTAIPVC
-258 IVLQHMPVN
+258 IGLQNMAFT
-267 ELPQLLLTGYHST
+267 ELPELLLNGFHST
-280 DPAIADMLNG
+280 DVAVAAMLNG

-301 IVCISSSYSGIFQKT
+301 IVCISSSYSGIFQAT
-316 GILDGIQKMVY
+316 GILNGFQKMVCL
-327 ILADRTRPYVAVL
+327 LANRTKPYFAVL
-340 VTAIL
+340 VTSIL
-345 TSVVACNQT
+345 TSVMACNQT
-354 LAIMLTDQLCRKTEP
+354 LAIMLTGQLCSRTEP

-377 LEDSAVIVA
+377 LEDSAVIIA
-386 PLIPWSI
+386 PLVPWSI

-405 GYSVLFAL
+405 GYSVLFAV
-413 FLYLLPIC
+413 FLYLLSLC
-421 DVIFVKKVSALL
+421 DLVLKK